1 MIQLIMKGVSTMRD
15 VFEVQIKRYGGHIVT
30 VWIGADF
37 IDDLAELI
45 KLINKNEFEWIL
57 IKKGEIK

>member
-1 MIQLIMKGVSTMRD
+1 VLKE
-15 VFEVQIKRYGGHIVT
+15 VFEVQIKRYGGHIIT

-37 IDDLAELI
+37 IDDLVGLI
-45 KLINKNEFEWIL
+45 KLINKDEFEWIL